1 MDEISPTAAAADA
14 SPLAE
19 LLAAGGPVVAIL
31 LGISILSMA
40 LILLKLWQ
48 YGRLLGGRGEVEA
61 ALAQWRQGQGEAACA
76 RLGDSRKALAR
87 PVAVAL
93 AWRQAGRDPALAREE
108 AARVALLELDGLRG
122 HLRLLELVGAL
133 SPLLGLLGTVLG
145 MITAFQAL
153 QNAGAQVD
161 PALLSGG
168 IWEALLTTAVGLI
181 VGIPAVAAAQL
192 FDRLVERQRIA
203 MESALTQVFT
213 APAAVAS
220 PPETTD
226 RAAWPARQA
235 TAPEAAA
242 LVHAS

>member
-1 MDEISPTAAAADA
+1 MDETASTAAA
-14 SPLAE
+14 SPLVE

-31 LGISILSMA
+31 LVISILSVA

-48 YGRLLGGRGEVEA
+48 YGRLLGGHGEVEA

-76 RLGDSRKALAR
+76 RLDDSRKALAR

-93 AWRQAGRDPALAREE
+93 TWLRAGRDPALVREE
-108 AARVALLELDGLRG
+108 AARVALLELDGLRS
-122 HLRLLELVGAL
+122 HLRLLELIGAL

-213 APAAVAS
+213 APAVAA
-220 PPETTD
+220 PPAETPD
-226 RAAWPARQA
+226 RATRPARQS
-235 TAPEAAA
+235 TESQAAA